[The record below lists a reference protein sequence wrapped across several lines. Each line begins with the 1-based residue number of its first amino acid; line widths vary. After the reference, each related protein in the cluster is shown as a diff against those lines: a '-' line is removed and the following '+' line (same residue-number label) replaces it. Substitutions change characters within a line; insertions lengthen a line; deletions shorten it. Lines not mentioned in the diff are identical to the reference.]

1 MLLGD
6 LDSMVQKYLL
16 AASDRGAVL
25 SKVSAVSAAKALS
38 KKYPN
43 AGGNVDLESSSWA
56 KSLYKQMGFVQQ
68 KFTLTKVGIPEKS
81 CNGIE
86 YQFHYEIVSK
96 VERFKIPY

>member
-43 AGGNVDLESSSWA
+43 AVGNVDLESSS
-56 KSLYKQMGFVQQ
+56 
-68 KFTLTKVGIPEKS
+68 
-81 CNGIE
+81 
-86 YQFHYEIVSK
+86 
-96 VERFKIPY
+96 